1 MIHASPKSSSAGR
14 SIASSGR
21 RRQRRRTTSCQAAA
35 DGASEL
41 VSRREP
47 LHECA
52 AARGSS
58 GRPQRPEMA
67 RRRERRLVDEIPD
80 ELASGRHPAGERRQQ
95 RALPVE
101 RAGIEVRIAAAEVL
115 RHEREHAED
124 DGQPVLA
131 RGQVERFERAH
142 DAFVHHV
149 RVDADLA
156 PAGPDT
162 GADRVHAERRDL
174 AERLVPHRRVRLEQE
189 IAMHRRRHRRRADD
203 RFGAAAAAKRVAVER
218 ELRRPRRK
226 GPRRRPRSPS
236 WPAPARSVST
246 VTR

>member
-1 MIHASPKSSSAGR
+1 MIQASAKSSSAGR

-35 DGASEL
+35 ARTPLGRF
-41 VSRREP
+41 VTRGEP
-47 LHECA
+47 FHECA
-52 AARGSS
+52 PFVGRAR
-58 GRPQRPEMA
+58 RPQRPEIT

-80 ELASGRHPAGERRQQ
+80 ELAGGCHPARECRQQ

-115 RHEREHAED
+115 RYEREHAED
-124 DGQPVLA
+124 DRQLVLA

-142 DAFVHHV
+142 DALVDHV

-174 AERLVPHRRVRLEQE
+174 AKRLVPHGCVRLEQE

-203 RFGAAAAAKRVAVER
+203 RFRAAAAAHHVAVER
-218 ELRRPRRK
+218 ELV
-226 GPRRRPRSPS
+226 
-236 WPAPARSVST
+236 A
-246 VTR
+246 